1 MFEEHDIDTE
11 VMTGIEFHFDL
22 IEDIGIF
29 SMWSFLIQT
38 QK

>member
-1 MFEEHDIDTE
+1 MFEEHDINTE
-11 VMTGIEFHFDL
+11 VMTGIEFYFDL
-22 IEDIGIF
+22 IEDIVIF